1 MARRLTTTFCAP
13 WASGRPVAATARA
26 PWIMPGRAGPA
37 LCALWAIPNSA
48 WRVLRAPWVAARAGS
63 TARALPWGAGQL
75 LAAPLVRAP
84 WVLSRKADTGMRS
97 VIRPGADSW
106 IGPALFGPWVLSH
119 TTDMGLGIP
128 TNTAPKPAGLKDR
141 LPWGDARPHNGN
153 AWLPWGM
160 GIRIDQGVIIIITPP
175 PDPDEPDP
183 STIVIP
189 TRRTYIVINSAS
201 LKRVSNNLAL
211 HVSSISIAIDD
222 GGVHW
227 SWSASLPLAALADLE
242 PDVPGELV
250 ELEAEVNGASFRL
263 LVESVRDREA
273 FGSSSLV
280 IGGRGLAAELSAP
293 AYPVASHDNTG
304 GAANA
309 QQLADAALSF
319 NGVPLGWTLD
329 WQAADWLVPAGVW
342 VFSGTPIDAVS
353 RIAAAAGAYVQAAP
367 GARTLKVL
375 PRYPVAP
382 WDWHTAT
389 PAVILPAAAVLERG
403 TEHAYRPAYNVVYVS
418 GQAQGIRARVKRTG
432 TAGDVAA
439 EMIVDALVTHSD
451 AAAGRG
457 LEILGNTGAK
467 RIVRLETGI
476 LPASGVIH
484 VGGLMDWVRGSVTQ
498 RGLVRGVSISASVP
512 GGRSK
517 QPLIVRQTV
526 EVETNG

>member
-1 MARRLTTTFCAP
+1 MPGAPVRRAVAPRWLQAIPADRTPCCPWRDAVPGDRPAVATWLVARRT
-13 WASGRPVAATARA
+13 
-26 PWIMPGRAGPA
+26 GRAGAVGWLIAGQRFQP
-37 LCALWAIPNSA
+37 LS
-48 WRVLRAPWVAARAGS
+48 WV
-63 TARALPWGAGQL
+63 PWG
-75 LAAPLVRAP
+75 LAKRADTSAISLIPINPRLWRGPYLFAP
-84 WVLSRKADTGMRS
+84 WVLSHVRDAETQSLGN
-97 VIRPGADSW
+97 GAPVPRAVQDW
-106 IGPALFGPWVLSH
+106 
-119 TTDMGLGIP
+119 
-128 TNTAPKPAGLKDR
+128 
-141 LPWGDARPHNGN
+141 LPWGLSRSESRSD
-153 AWLPWGM
+153 WLPWGM
-160 GIRIDQGVIIIITPP
+160 GIRISLGVIIITPP

-211 HVSSISIAIDD
+211 PVSSISIAIDD
-222 GGVHW
+222 GGAHW

-250 ELEAEVNGASFRL
+250 ELEAVVNGAAFRL

-273 FGSSSLV
+273 FGSSSLA
-280 IGGRGLAAELSAP
+280 IGGRGIAAELSAP
-293 AYPVASHDNTG
+293 AYPVVSHDNAG
-304 GAANA
+304 GPANA
-309 QQLADAALSF
+309 QQLADAALTF

-342 VFSGTPIDAVS
+342 VFSGTPLDAVS

-367 GARTLKVL
+367 GARTLMVL

-403 TEHAYRPAYNVVYVS
+403 TEHAHRPAYNVVYVS

-439 EMIVDALVTHSD
+439 EMIVDPLVTHSD

-457 LEILGNTGAK
+457 MEILGNTGAK
-467 RIVRLETGI
+467 RIVSLETGI

>member
-13 WASGRPVAATARA
+13 WTSGRPGATSARA
-26 PWIMPGRAGPA
+26 PWIRPGQAGPA
-37 LCALWAIPNSA
+37 LCALWAIPNPER
-48 WRVLRAPWVAARAGS
+48 RVLRAPWVEARDGS
-63 TARALPWGAGQL
+63 TVRALPWIASHL
-75 LAAPLVRAP
+75 LGAPLVRAP
-84 WVLSRKADTGMRS
+84 WVLSRTADIGLRS
-97 VIRPGADSW
+97 VIRPGADRW
-106 IGPALFGPWVLSH
+106 IGPQIVGPWVLSH
-119 TTDMGLGIP
+119 TADMGLGIP
-128 TNTAPKPAGLKDR
+128 SNAAPRPADVEDR
-141 LPWGDARPHNGN
+141 LPWGDARPRNGN

-160 GIRIDQGVIIIITPP
+160 GIRINQGVIIITPP
-175 PDPDEPDP
+175 PDPNEPDP
-183 STIVIP
+183 STVVIP
-189 TRRTYIVINSAS
+189 TRRTYIVINDAS

-211 HVSSISIAIDD
+211 PVSSISIAIDD
-222 GGVHW
+222 GGAHW

-250 ELEAEVNGASFRL
+250 ELEAVVNGASFRL

-273 FGSSSLV
+273 FGSSSLA
-280 IGGRGLAAELSAP
+280 IGGRGIAAELSAP
-293 AYPVASHDNTG
+293 AYPVVSHDNAG

-309 QQLADAALSF
+309 QQLADAALMF

-342 VFSGTPIDAVS
+342 VFSGTPLDAVS

-367 GARTLKVL
+367 AARTLKVL

-403 TEHAYRPAYNVVYVS
+403 TEHAHRPAYNVVYVS

-439 EMIVDALVTHSD
+439 EMVVDPLITHAD
-451 AAAGRG
+451 AATGRG
-457 LEILGNTGAK
+457 MEILGNTGAK
-467 RIVRLETGI
+467 RIQRLETGI

-498 RGLVRGVSISASVP
+498 RGLVRSVSISASVP
-512 GGRSK
+512 GGRSR
-517 QPLIVRQTV
+517 QPLMVRQTV

>member
-1 MARRLTTTFCAP
+1 
-13 WASGRPVAATARA
+13 
-26 PWIMPGRAGPA
+26 
-37 LCALWAIPNSA
+37 
-48 WRVLRAPWVAARAGS
+48 
-63 TARALPWGAGQL
+63 
-75 LAAPLVRAP
+75 
-84 WVLSRKADTGMRS
+84 
-97 VIRPGADSW
+97 
-106 IGPALFGPWVLSH
+106 
-119 TTDMGLGIP
+119 
-128 TNTAPKPAGLKDR
+128 
-141 LPWGDARPHNGN
+141 
-153 AWLPWGM
+153 M
-160 GIRIDQGVIIIITPP
+160 GIRINQGVIIITPS

-189 TRRTYIVINSAS
+189 PRRTYIVINDAS
-201 LKRVSNNLAL
+201 LTRVSNNLAL
-211 HVSSISIAIDD
+211 PVSSISIAIDD
-222 GGVHW
+222 GGAHW
-227 SWSASLPLAALADLE
+227 SWSAALPLAALADLE

-250 ELEAEVNGASFRL
+250 ELEAVVNGAAFRL

-273 FGSSSLV
+273 FGSSSLA
-280 IGGRGLAAELSAP
+280 IGGRGIAAELSAP
-293 AYPVASHDNTG
+293 AYPVVSHDNAG
-304 GAANA
+304 SPANA
-309 QQLADAALSF
+309 QQLADAALTF

-329 WQAADWLVPAGVW
+329 WQTADWLVPAGVW
-342 VFSGTPIDAVS
+342 VFSGTPLDAVS

-367 GARTLKVL
+367 ASRVLQVL

-403 TEHAYRPAYNVVYVS
+403 TEHAHRPAYNVVYVS

-439 EMIVDALVTHSD
+439 EMVVDPLITHAD
-451 AAAGRG
+451 AATGRG
-457 LEILGNTGAK
+457 MEILGNTGAK

-512 GGRSK
+512 GGRSR
-517 QPLIVRQTV
+517 QPLMVRQTV